1 MNDIVMNASPTD
13 RYESGVITV
22 TSQTHQLVELKPDA
36 CRRLLLQHHIG
47 RVAVTIDR
55 QPHIVPVTYA
65 ADADGN
71 VVFRTGTDT
80 VLTKVDLE
88 RVAFEI
94 DGVDPQARTGWSV
107 CVHGFGRE
115 ITDVDDQQARHLR
128 QRLGASWAPGPRP
141 RWFVIHPRQFTGRR
155 LQIAE
160 SFDYEGSFPG
170 VPWS

>member
-1 MNDIVMNASPTD
+1 M
-13 RYESGVITV
+13 
-22 TSQTHQLVELKPDA
+22 TSQVHELVQLDPVE
-36 CRRLLLQHHIG
+36 CRRLLLQHQIG

-71 VVFRTGTDT
+71 VVFRTGPDT

-88 RVAFEI
+88 LVAFEI
-94 DGVDPQARTGWSV
+94 DGVDHKARTGWSV

-115 ITDVDDQQARHLR
+115 ITDDDDQIARHLR
-128 QRLGASWAPGPRP
+128 QKLGASWAPGQRP
-141 RWFVIHPRQFTGRR
+141 RWFSVSPREFTGRR
-155 LQIAE
+155 LQAAE
-160 SFDYEGSFPG
+160 PYDYEGWFPG

>member
-1 MNDIVMNASPTD
+1 M
-13 RYESGVITV
+13 
-22 TSQTHQLVELKPDA
+22 TSQPHQLVELDPDA
-36 CRRLLLQHHIG
+36 CRRLLLQHQIG
-47 RVAVTIDR
+47 RVAVTINR

-65 ADADGN
+65 ADPEGN

-94 DGVDPQARTGWSV
+94 DGVDHQARTGWSV

-115 ITDVDDQQARHLR
+115 ITDADDAQARYLR
-128 QRLGASWAPGPRP
+128 QTLGTSWAPGPRP
-141 RWFVIHPRQFTGRR
+141 RWFAIEPREFTGRR
-155 LQIAE
+155 LQVAE
-160 SFDYEGSFPG
+160 SYDYEGSFPR